1 MMSGSSSFD
10 SLVDVQM
17 EKPKIA
23 LDINRVGI
31 KGLKIPVRVRDREDG
46 GQATIAD
53 VDLAV
58 DLPATLKGTHMSRL
72 VEALHD
78 FDDIL
83 SPSSLRRLL
92 GNIRVSL
99 LATSSWARFS
109 FPFLMK
115 KAAPATG
122 KPGRV
127 ACDCALESS
136 LDEDGQTL
144 VLETRM
150 PVMTVCPCSMAIS
163 SVGAH
168 SQRAIVTLRMGLS
181 GLFWIEEF
189 IEISEGSAS
198 SAVYALLKREDEK
211 MVTENAFANPMFV
224 EDVVRHASAGLLEH
238 PQVLWFRA
246 EVESLESI
254 HGHNAFACIEHD
266 KSADK

>member
-1 MMSGSSSFD
+1 MMSKSGFD
-10 SLVDVQM
+10 PLVDVQM
-17 EKPKIA
+17 ERPNIA
-23 LDINRVGI
+23 LDIDRVGI
-31 KGLKIPVRVRDREDG
+31 KGLRMPLRVQDREDVS
-46 GQATIAD
+46 QTTIAD

-58 DLPATLKGTHMSRL
+58 DLPSTLKGTHMSRL
-72 VEALHD
+72 VEALYS

-83 SPSSLRRLL
+83 AHSSLRRLL

-99 LATSSWARFS
+99 LATCSWARFS
-109 FPFLMK
+109 FPFLMR

-122 KPGRV
+122 KPGRL
-127 ACDCALESS
+127 ACDCVIESR
-136 LDEDGQTL
+136 LDEAGQTL
-144 VLETRM
+144 VLETRT

-168 SQRAIVTLRMGLS
+168 SQRALVSLKMGLA

-189 IEISEGSAS
+189 IEISEASAS
-198 SAVYALLKREDEK
+198 SAVYSLLKREDEK
-211 MVTENAFANPMFV
+211 MVTEKAFSNPMFV
-224 EDVVRHASAGLLEH
+224 EDVVRHASAALLEH

-254 HGHNAFACIEHD
+254 HGHNAFACMEHD